1 MSKTAGWRITRS
13 RSKSGSRSKTKID
26 AAKSPPR
33 VQLGHKVRS
42 GVAEYPRS
50 CRSHVPRRAI
60 PCSELAQQRHN
71 IIRKRVALVAE
82 ESVSVVTGGT
92 APAQPGEPT
101 HAHLH
106 HWQ

>member
-1 MSKTAGWRITRS
+1 MAAGLHGRPNF
-13 RSKSGSRSKTKID
+13 
-26 AAKSPPR
+26 SP
-33 VQLGHKVRS
+33 L
-42 GVAEYPRS
+42 AEYPLT
-50 CRSHVPRRAI
+50 CRSEVPRRAI

-106 HWQ
+106 HWP